1 MFTNRQTKVYEI
13 KVMGQASGIKCI
25 ETVPR
30 IDFGKKEIQIAAKE
44 IYRDWLRNKMKA
56 KVASIQEDEKSFSVI
71 MTAGDVKIL
80 KITIDK
86 KNATHKLEELF
97 TIKNK

>member
-1 MFTNRQTKVYEI
+1 
-13 KVMGQASGIKCI
+13 
-25 ETVPR
+25 
-30 IDFGKKEIQIAAKE
+30 
-44 IYRDWLRNKMKA
+44 MKA